1 MEIKAEL
8 NNATEEQKVDFIVT
22 YNHQLGYEIEQE
34 IASEEEVIDE
44 EGNVTKVYTYN
55 LKAWG
60 FTAEEKQEQAEEAE
74 RERIASL
81 NLTKADFWIALL
93 DGGIT
98 KEMVKEK
105 INLIPDEVLK
115 AKTLIRLDEADHF
128 WRGDAAMDIIGAM
141 FGLTPD
147 DLTYLF
153 ENKELP
159 RKEELELDN
168 IEESEEL

>member
-8 NNATEEQKVDFIVT
+8 LKPYTEEQRINFIVEQ
-22 YNHQLGYEIEQE
+22 NHRQGYEIRETETALEAWGYTEEEKREQE
-34 IASEEEVIDE
+34 
-44 EGNVTKVYTYN
+44 
-55 LKAWG
+55 
-60 FTAEEKQEQAEEAE
+60 EEAE

-98 KEMVKEK
+98 KAMVKEK
-105 INLIPDEVLK
+105 IELIPDETLK

-153 ENKELP
+153 ENKVLP
-159 RKEELELDN
+159 PKEEEP
-168 IEESEEL
+168 IEE

>member
-1 MEIKAEL
+1 MNFANVRNNKIIDFNSLYKDNDIERIETTDEL
-8 NNATEEQKVDFIVT
+8 YNAWLEDRSKVIYSEGQIILNPDWE
-22 YNHQLGYEIEQE
+22 HEQE
-34 IASEEEVIDE
+34 
-44 EGNVTKVYTYN
+44 
-55 LKAWG
+55 
-60 FTAEEKQEQAEEAE
+60 EKEA
-74 RERIASL
+74 ERIASL

-98 KEMVKEK
+98 KAMVKEK
-105 INLIPDEVLK
+105 IELIPDEMLK

-128 WRGDAAMDIIGAM
+128 WRGDASMDIIGAM

-159 RKEELELDN
+159 PREEE
-168 IEESEEL
+168 

>member
-8 NNATEEQKVDFIVT
+8 DKPYTEEERINFIVEQ
-22 YNHQLGYEIEQE
+22 NHKQGYEIRETE
-34 IASEEEVIDE
+34 TALE
-44 EGNVTKVYTYN
+44 
-55 LKAWG
+55 AWG
-60 FTAEEKQEQAEEAE
+60 YTEEEKQEQEEEAE

-98 KEMVKEK
+98 KAMVKEK
-105 INLIPDEVLK
+105 IELIPDETLK

-153 ENKELP
+153 ENKVLP
-159 RKEELELDN
+159 PKDEEEVN
-168 IEESEEL
+168 E